1 LTESKPDKDGQQW
14 PGASGWPQDGQAA
27 WPDTAQAAWPHAGQQ
42 PALQDPNHGLPEA
55 GPAQAETPAHS
66 QPGAEQ
72 AWPSAPS
79 AGAWPSSEQQTPAA
93 WGQGPAGLPAQ
104 PQQPS
109 PYAFPGQPQ
118 HGHDPAQQGYPQQAY
133 PQQGVWEQH
142 GYDPAQHGYDPAQQG
157 YPQQAYPQQ
166 GVWEQHGY
174 DPAQHGYDPAQQGY
188 PQQAYPQQGGWEQH
202 GYDPAQQG
210 GWEHQAA
217 PQSGEFQGFDQG
229 GGFGPEFNTGVWQHD
244 DFDPMSPSVD
254 NLNLISSPSNRGPGI
269 GRRLRD
275 AFGRQGPRD
284 DLQYRT
290 LVNRINQPI
299 QGDYRIAILSLKG
312 GVGKTTTTVG
322 LGSTFASLRG
332 DRVIAVDANPDLG
345 TLGSRIPR
353 QSNSTVRDLL
363 VDTSI
368 YRYSDVRAHTSQSSS
383 RLEVLASERDP
394 AISEAFSERD
404 YRGVIKI
411 LQRFYNVILTDC
423 GTGLMHSAMKGVLDL
438 AHSLVLVTSP
448 ALDGAR
454 SAGATLDWLLHH
466 GYDQLV
472 ARTVVVVSSSR
483 PGSPTLDLNQLR
495 QHFLVRCRAVQIIPF
510 DDHLSEGAEVELDQ
524 LHRSTRRSFVELAA
538 LIADDFPMAMSRQQ
552 RSQY

>member
-1 LTESKPDKDGQQW
+1 MTESKPDQGGQQW
-14 PGASGWPQDGQAA
+14 PGASAWPQDGQAA
-27 WPDTAQAAWPHAGQQ
+27 WPDPGQSAWPQAGQPAWPDPNQEQPGQGVEHQAQGPQGWPGAPGAWSAQPQGQQDPRAAHGGHQPAWDQDAAGQQ
-42 PALQDPNHGLPEA
+42 GR
-55 GPAQAETPAHS
+55 T
-66 QPGAEQ
+66 
-72 AWPSAPS
+72 
-79 AGAWPSSEQQTPAA
+79 
-93 WGQGPAGLPAQ
+93 GQVP
-104 PQQPS
+104 QPS

-118 HGHDPAQQGYPQQAY
+118 PAQDPSHAY
-133 PQQGVWEQH
+133 PQQG
-142 GYDPAQHGYDPAQQG
+142 YDPSQG
-157 YPQQAYPQQ
+157 
-166 GVWEQHGY
+166 
-174 DPAQHGYDPAQQGY
+174 
-188 PQQAYPQQGGWEQH
+188 YPQQGGWDQQQAYDPNQAYH
-202 GYDPAQQG
+202 QQGHDPVHQGGWDQQQGYDPSQQG
-210 GWEHQAA
+210 GWDQQPEA
-217 PQSGEFQGFDQG
+217 PRGGEFQGFDQS

-254 NLNLISSPSNRGPGI
+254 NLNLISSPGNRGPGI

-438 AHSLVLVTSP
+438 AHALVLVTSP

-510 DDHLSEGAEVELDQ
+510 DDHLSEGAEIELDQ

>member
-1 LTESKPDKDGQQW
+1 MTESKPDKDGQQW
-14 PGASGWPQDGQAA
+14 PGASQWPQDGQAA
-27 WPDTAQAAWPHAGQQ
+27 WPDAAQAAWPQAGQQ
-42 PALQDPNHGLPEA
+42 PAWQDPGHEQP
-55 GPAQAETPAHS
+55 GPAQAETPAHP
-66 QPGAEQ
+66 QPGAGQ
-72 AWPSAPS
+72 AWPAAPS
-79 AGAWPSSEQQTPAA
+79 AGAWPSPEQQAPAA
-93 WGQGPAGLPAQ
+93 WGQGPTAVPAQ
-104 PQQPS
+104 APQPS

-118 HGHDPAQQGYPQQAY
+118 PAHDPAQQGYHPQGY
-133 PQQGVWEQH
+133 PQQGHDLGQGYPQQGGWE
-142 GYDPAQHGYDPAQQG
+142 QHGYDPAQQG
-157 YPQQAYPQQ
+157 YHP
-166 GVWEQHGY
+166 
-174 DPAQHGYDPAQQGY
+174 QGY
-188 PQQAYPQQGGWEQH
+188 PQQGHDLGQGYPQQGGWEQH

-210 GWEHQAA
+210 GWEQHGYDPAQQGGWEQQAA
-217 PQSGEFQGFDQG
+217 PQGGEFQGFEQG

-254 NLNLISSPSNRGPGI
+254 NLNLMSSPSNRGPGI

-275 AFGRQGPRD
+275 ALGRQGPRD